1 MTNNGKI
8 KTWLTRAREKL
19 SSYLENAYGDVKLGE
34 ELLDAL
40 RIVGHVVYTALAI
53 LLDIVITLLLICA
66 ITGIIVVTAFA
77 VYVNNNVD
85 PTFDD
90 SLIVTESDMT
100 SQLYYMDY
108 SDRGNRIGNAVEVEN
123 QVLVGE
129 EYSLWADYNEL
140 PENLINAFI
149 AIEDQRF
156 RSHNGVDWF
165 RTAAA
170 AANQV
175 LHLKS
180 TFGGSTITQQLVKN
194 ATHYDDFT
202 IQRKVQ
208 EILSALNLES
218 KHSKEEIITMYL
230 NIISLSQNCTGVQ
243 SAAHTY
249 FSKDVSELDLIEC
262 AAIAAI
268 PKSPYKYDPLRHPDN
283 NTSRRR
289 DVLDKMLELG
299 FITREEHDDAY
310 YSDLE
315 LNISRSSGV
324 TSVTSWYTDAV
335 IEDVINDYV
344 EQYGVSREIA
354 SLKVYKGGWNIYTV
368 MDPEIQSTLEK
379 IYLDDKYFPQ
389 DATGLHPQS
398 AAVIIDPTTGDIL
411 GLVGGR
417 GEKKESRGLNR
428 ATQSRRPSGSS
439 IKPISVYGP
448 ALEAGIITW
457 STVQDDV
464 PVNFGTYTDPAKAS
478 AWPKNSPNTY
488 DGLTT
493 IYDGLRKSKNVI
505 SVRTLEKLGIDA
517 SFDFV
522 RNKCHI
528 ENAVERYVTPSGE
541 IKSDKAIAPLA
552 LGQFTLGITVREL
565 TTAYQIFANHGV
577 YNYSRTYLNVTDKD
591 GELILST
598 EKPGEVVISDQ
609 TASIMT
615 KLLQAVVDSGTAKNI
630 KLKKTV
636 NCAGKTGTTS
646 ADYDRWFIGYTP
658 YYLCGVWFGYD
669 LNQTLSGYKVNPAM
683 TLWDSIMTEIH
694 SEIIEK
700 AKAGEAELKK
710 FTDAPGLVKVTYCK
724 DSGKLMTD
732 ACSKDPR
739 GSRAQT
745 GYFTMSTVPTE
756 TCDVHVLVN
765 YDKSTGG
772 VASQYC
778 SRDDIVQY
786 ALIKVDGRSFPKQVK
801 VTDAQYVFRT
811 LPANVSPAGWYGEP
825 FFANMLG
832 VGEYCG
838 TSKVTTPFNHF
849 CYQHYDYDR
858 STGIDTSHF
867 AGDTTAPP
875 ETTAPPDTTKPP
887 ETTAPPETKPP
898 EPPVTT
904 EPSDTT
910 EKPPE
915 TDKSPETDKPPETGP
930 PETEHNAGSP
940 TGGQGSG
947 MTQNNEESP

>member
-8 KTWLTRAREKL
+8 KSWLLRARDKAV
-19 SSYLENAYGDVKLGE
+19 SYLEDAYGDVRLGE
-34 ELLDAL
+34 ELLGAL
-40 RIVGHVVYTALAI
+40 HIVGRVVYTALAI

-90 SLIVTESDMT
+90 SLIVTESDST

-108 SDRGNRIGNAVEVEN
+108 TDRDNRIGTAVEIEN

-140 PENLINAFI
+140 PKNLINAII

-249 FSKDVSELDLIEC
+249 FSKDVSELSLIEC

-268 PKSPYKYDPLRHPDN
+268 PKSPYKYDPLRHPEN

-299 FITREEHDDAY
+299 FITRDEYNEAY
-310 YSDLE
+310 YADLE
-315 LNISRSSGV
+315 LNISRSSGISTV
-324 TSVTSWYTDAV
+324 SSWYTDAV

-344 EQYGVSREIA
+344 EQYNVSREIA

-368 MDPEIQSTLEK
+368 MVPEIQAKLEK
-379 IYLDDKYFPQ
+379 IYLEDKYFPH
-389 DATGLHPQS
+389 DAAGVQPQS
-398 AAVIIDPTTGDIL
+398 AAVIIDPTTGDIVA
-411 GLVGGR
+411 LVGGR

-448 ALEAGIITW
+448 AIEAGLITW

-464 PVNFGTYTDPAKAS
+464 PVNFGTYTDPKDAS
-478 AWPKNSPNTY
+478 AWPKNSPNKY

-493 IYDGLRKSKNVI
+493 IYDGLRKSKNAI
-505 SVRTLEKLGIDA
+505 SIRTLMKLGIDA

-522 RNKCHI
+522 KNKCHI
-528 ENAVERYVTPSGE
+528 DSVLERYENAAGE
-541 IKSDKAIAPLA
+541 ILSDKALAPLG

-577 YNYSRTYLNVTDKD
+577 YNYSRTYINVTDKN
-591 GELILST
+591 GEVVLST
-598 EKPGEVVISDQ
+598 EKPSEVVISDQ

-615 KLLQAVVDSGTAKNI
+615 KLMEAVVDSGTAKNI
-630 KLKKTV
+630 KLKKSIDI
-636 NCAGKTGTTS
+636 AGKTGTTN
-646 ADYDRWFIGYTP
+646 ADYDRWFVGYTP
-658 YYLCGVWFGYD
+658 YYLCGVWFGFD
-669 LNQTLSGYKVNPAM
+669 LNQTLTNYKDNPAM
-683 TLWDSIMTEIH
+683 MVWDTVMTEVH
-694 SEIIEK
+694 SEIIAK
-700 AKAGEAELKK
+700 AKAGEEELKT

-732 ACSKDPR
+732 TCAKDPR

-756 TCDVHVLVN
+756 SCDVHVLVN
-765 YDKSTGG
+765 YDKTTKG

-778 SRDDIVQY
+778 DHDDIVQY
-786 ALIKVDGRSFPKQVK
+786 ALIKVEGRSFPKEVK
-801 VTDAQYVFRT
+801 VTDAQYVYRE
-811 LPANVSPAGWYGEP
+811 LPSTVSPAGFYGDP
-825 FFANMLG
+825 FFVNTLAN
-832 VGEYCG
+832 GEYCG

-849 CYQHYDYDR
+849 CYQHYDYSH

-867 AGDTTAPP
+867 AGETTAPP
-875 ETTAPPDTTKPP
+875 ETTPPVTDPPATDPPVTVPPATTPPDTEPKTDPP
-887 ETTAPPETKPP
+887 VTDSQETSRGEETEEKSPPEAGPPNETTAS
-898 EPPVTT
+898 
-904 EPSDTT
+904 PSMRMSRRYSAR
-910 EKPPE
+910 E
-915 TDKSPETDKPPETGP
+915 
-930 PETEHNAGSP
+930 
-940 TGGQGSG
+940 
-947 MTQNNEESP
+947 